1 MLDEKIQ
8 MMTSQVLVGGKKI
21 EDTPQFKTALEA
33 KQRVIRKEYE
43 VKLSELEKERQ
54 QLEDDKVQVD
64 RYKHLLLK

>member
-33 KQRVIRKEYE
+33 K
-43 VKLSELEKERQ
+43 
-54 QLEDDKVQVD
+54 
-64 RYKHLLLK
+64 